1 MTKRVGERQGE
12 RKKEEEKEKG
22 REGERKRGEGRELKL
37 GTVCARVHGLPL
49 GISWTA
55 GHWFEDAN
63 LFKAPVEQVEQ
74 AHTEWSELVKYSA
87 DKMTTW
93 STKGHNT
100 IICNNVLSP
109 VLKIIR
115 AQRY

>member
-1 MTKRVGERQGE
+1 M
-12 RKKEEEKEKG
+12 
-22 REGERKRGEGRELKL
+22 
-37 GTVCARVHGLPL
+37 PL

-55 GHWFEDAN
+55 GHWFEDTD

-74 AHTEWSELVKYSA
+74 AHTERSKLVKYIA

-100 IICNNVLSP
+100 IMCNNLLSP
-109 VLKIIR
+109 VLNIIR